1 VLLELV
7 ERLGNL
13 MRAEMRKAGADE
25 SLQPVHLHSLIYL
38 SKANRYSNTP
48 QALADYLGLTKGTVS
63 QTLLL
68 LDRRGLIERFEDD
81 IDRRVVRLR
90 LSSAGEQL
98 LAESQPALPWQN
110 ATRNISPNRI
120 RNATSA
126 LREALATLQEDNEG
140 TVFGECSSCSLVPE
154 ALAAHLPLR
163 KDGRPPLR
171 PGNRASF
178 AASTRRRSRK
188 PPRAPCGRGR
198 WRREPRRAR
207 CRRCACARRSSPS
220 GVRTASASSP
230 ISGENDFS
238 VASGKPGRS
247 TPAASAAR
255 TARATASWASRKAR
269 PFLTR

>member
-1 VLLELV
+1 MDKNPLVLLELV

-13 MRAEMRKAGADE
+13 MRTEMRKAGSEE
-25 SLQPVHLHSLIYL
+25 SLQPVHLHALIYL

-98 LAESQPALPWQN
+98 LAESQPALAWQN

-126 LREALATLQEDNEG
+126 LRQALVTLQVDNEAA
-140 TVFGECSSCSLVPE
+140 VFGVCSTCSWCQKLSQRIYRCGQMGDRLSGPE
-154 ALAAHLPLR
+154 TR
-163 KDGRPPLR
+163 KLCRVY
-171 PGNRASF
+171 RA
-178 AASTRRRSRK
+178 K
-188 PPRAPCGRGR
+188 V
-198 WRREPRRAR
+198 E
-207 CRRCACARRSSPS
+207 
-220 GVRTASASSP
+220 
-230 ISGENDFS
+230 E
-238 VASGKPGRS
+238 VA
-247 TPAASAAR
+247 
-255 TARATASWASRKAR
+255 
-269 PFLTR
+269 

>member
-1 VLLELV
+1 MDKNPLVLLELV

-13 MRAEMRKAGADE
+13 MRTEMRKAGSEE
-25 SLQPVHLHSLIYL
+25 SLQPVHLHALIYL

-98 LAESQPALPWQN
+98 LAESQPALAWQN

-126 LREALATLQEDNEG
+126 LREALVTLQVDNEAA
-140 TVFGECSSCSLVPE
+140 VFGVCSSCSWCQKLSQRIYRCGQMGDRLSGPE
-154 ALAAHLPLR
+154 TR
-163 KDGRPPLR
+163 KLCRVY
-171 PGNRASF
+171 RA
-178 AASTRRRSRK
+178 K
-188 PPRAPCGRGR
+188 V
-198 WRREPRRAR
+198 E
-207 CRRCACARRSSPS
+207 
-220 GVRTASASSP
+220 
-230 ISGENDFS
+230 E
-238 VASGKPGRS
+238 VA
-247 TPAASAAR
+247 
-255 TARATASWASRKAR
+255 
-269 PFLTR
+269 